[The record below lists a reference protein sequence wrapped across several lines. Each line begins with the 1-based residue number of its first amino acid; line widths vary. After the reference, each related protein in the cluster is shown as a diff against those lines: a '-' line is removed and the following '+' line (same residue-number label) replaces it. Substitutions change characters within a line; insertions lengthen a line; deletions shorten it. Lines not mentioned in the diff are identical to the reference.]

1 MALEDIRSVMK
12 YQPGSDIHPS
22 SANSLTRTVNFTAAK
37 KVKNTVLQVLGKR
50 QLNIGELW

>member
-1 MALEDIRSVMK
+1 MALEDLRSGMK
-12 YQPGSDIHPS
+12 YQPGSDTHPS
-22 SANSLTRTVNFTAAK
+22 AADSLTRTVNFTAAK